1 MSIIRNFPKALAD
14 EHSTWHMNRPIPAG
28 EHGSGFGFLTF
39 HHQYLEHFDKWYDK
53 QPSANQ
59 AAVAPW
65 IEIPSAL
72 KVQAAGWN
80 ADLAASEDR
89 IVHHPETFA
98 NVDQLGIVIETVIHN
113 WLHPSSA
120 DLYKEPVLAEVHN
133 ANLSTYFYQIHGLVD
148 SWFTSWL
155 QSDAAAKVDAW
166 FDRDGYLAAYPDARA
181 AAAKGGDPLE
191 HYRQVGWRE
200 GHNPSAAFNTDFYLK
215 AHPDVAAAGI
225 NPLDHFLHFGHTDG
239 QLSFSDGHWMI

>member
-1 MSIIRNFPKALAD
+1 MPRIPNYPEALTK
-14 EHSTWHMNRPIPAG
+14 EHSDWHMSRSIPEG
-28 EHGSGFGFLTF
+28 EHGSGFDFLTF
-39 HHQYLEHFDKWYDK
+39 HHRFLEDFHKWYDK
-53 QPSANQ
+53 QPFADQ
-59 AAVAPW
+59 AATAPW
-65 IEIPSAL
+65 VGIPPEL
-72 KVQAAGWN
+72 KVQAFGWN

-98 NVDQLGIVIETVIHN
+98 NVDQLGIVIETVIHD
-113 WLHPSSA
+113 WLHPNSA
-120 DLYKEPVLAEVHN
+120 VLYNEPVLSTAHG
-133 ANLSTYFYQIHGLVD
+133 ANVSTHFYQIHGLVD

-181 AAAKGGDPLE
+181 AAAKGVDPLE

-225 NPLDHFLHFGHTDG
+225 NPLDNFLHFGHADG